1 MKKQEENRERIM
13 ALMKLYELHLKH
25 EESEHPLDICLVLAP
40 SREHALAAF
49 GQEEAVAAVK
59 QASDWMNGDGVPRIL
74 GWTSGP
80 MPGVE
85 VA

>member
-1 MKKQEENRERIM
+1 MT
-13 ALMKLYELHLKH
+13 LMKLYELHLKP
-25 EESEHPLDICLVLAP
+25 EEADQSLDICLVLAP

-49 GQEEAVAAVK
+49 GQAEAVAAIK
-59 QASDWMNGDGVPRIL
+59 QASDWMNSDGVPRIL
-74 GWTSGP
+74 GWTSSP

>member
-1 MKKQEENRERIM
+1 MT
-13 ALMKLYELHLKH
+13 LMKLYELHLKH
-25 EESEHPLDICLVLAP
+25 EETDQSLDICLVLAP

-49 GQEEAVAAVK
+49 GQEEAVALVK
-59 QASDWMNGDGVPRIL
+59 QASDWMKGDGEPRIL

>member
-1 MKKQEENRERIM
+1 MT
-13 ALMKLYELHLKH
+13 LMKLYELHLKQ
-25 EESEHPLDICLVLAP
+25 EEAEHPLDICLVLAP
-40 SREHALAAF
+40 SREQALSAF
-49 GQEEAVAAVK
+49 DGNVEEVATVK

-74 GWTSGP
+74 GWTSAP